1 MIPHA
6 IHPLPTLKWV
16 LSAQA
21 EKTPE
26 AVSPTAAWRKL
37 RAPLLAAI
45 DAAAAAF
52 NESMDASIDVYN
64 RAAAEKKAAIAAD
77 KEFCKKFPCP
87 SRQTQWRNFSPND
100 PLVIAIFGGAK

>member
-1 MIPHA
+1 MMKV
-6 IHPLPTLKWV
+6 IHPLPSLEWV

-21 EKTPE
+21 EMTP
-26 AVSPTAAWRKL
+26 AAMSPSAAWRQL

-52 NESMDASIDVYN
+52 NESMDASIEVYN
-64 RAAAEKKAAIAAD
+64 RAAAAKKAAIAAD

-87 SRQTQWRNFSPND
+87 KNGSQWRNFSSRD
-100 PLVIAIFGGAK
+100 PLVIAIFGGSK